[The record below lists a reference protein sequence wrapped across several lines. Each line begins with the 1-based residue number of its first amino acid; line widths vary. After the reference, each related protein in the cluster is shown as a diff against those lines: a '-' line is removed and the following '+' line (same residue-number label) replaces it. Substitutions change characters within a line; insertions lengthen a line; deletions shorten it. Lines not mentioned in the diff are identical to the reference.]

1 MELTICFASS
11 ILLLLSLSSVT
22 SALQLPFSLYILNP
36 CTPGSVTIG
45 ARLEHH
51 PNPHDLFCSITD
63 TPAYPPDLFHK
74 LNIDNQKASISR
86 RGWANAVARLKEICA
101 CPAALAGAEELDVDI
116 FVYCD
121 RTYDNPEPAAPPTK
135 LPRLFA
141 DVLGS
146 MPKLKRLTWGISRG
160 ETLAFKPV
168 FLERN
173 LTLPELRYLKVD
185 RYSEYLVDLALGLEQ
200 LVSAGRTWIK
210 MRDSEAQ
217 PDARLLFIEAAGRT
231 KNLTGL
237 VLDAEVDAIRANVP
251 NISSLSLPGEI
262 SQRWRTRDRFPPP
275 LQSGEALRELIN
287 ILTAL
292 PNLRK
297 LSLPSALHLDLGM
310 NGGYSGSA
318 LGRPL
323 GREDIV
329 EDAEATALAGE
340 IVIGLLPQLTIGV
353 QSANITR
360 DNNDGS
366 GAASLTWP
374 WTGSMDD
381 YANMNTEEE
390 CSDPW
395 ETGYLPDMHWVN

>member
-1 MELTICFASS
+1 MRRHHYFDMSNYP
-11 ILLLLSLSSVT
+11 SL
-22 SALQLPFSLYILNP
+22 A
-36 CTPGSVTIG
+36 
-45 ARLEHH
+45 
-51 PNPHDLFCSITD
+51 D
-63 TPAYPPDLFHK
+63 TRF
-74 LNIDNQKASISR
+74 
-86 RGWANAVARLKEICA
+86 
-101 CPAALAGAEELDVDI
+101 
-116 FVYCD
+116 
-121 RTYDNPEPAAPPTK
+121 T
-135 LPRLFA
+135 
-141 DVLGS
+141 
-146 MPKLKRLTWGISRG
+146 
-160 ETLAFKPV
+160 
-168 FLERN
+168 
-173 LTLPELRYLKVD
+173 
-185 RYSEYLVDLALGLEQ
+185 
-200 LVSAGRTWIK
+200 
-210 MRDSEAQ
+210 
-217 PDARLLFIEAAGRT
+217 
-231 KNLTGL
+231 
-237 VLDAEVDAIRANVP
+237 AIRANVP

-262 SQRWRTRDRFPPP
+262 SQRWRTRDRFPPS

-340 IVIGLLPQLTIGV
+340 IVIGLLPQLEELTIGV

-360 DNNDGS
+360 DNDDGS

-381 YANMNTEEE
+381 YVNMNTEE

-395 ETGYLPDMHWVN
+395 ETGHLPDMHWVNYKWDGEMGCGGSSAVIIASFVWDRSQSRHDSATLPTLSWLHLSLCITVSLY